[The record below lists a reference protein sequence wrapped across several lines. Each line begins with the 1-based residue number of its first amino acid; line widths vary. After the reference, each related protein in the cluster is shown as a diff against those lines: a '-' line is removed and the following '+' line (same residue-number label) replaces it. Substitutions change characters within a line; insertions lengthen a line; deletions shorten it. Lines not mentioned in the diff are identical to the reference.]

1 MNKVVFS
8 SQQLTIMQGRFKKKK
23 VRVSVCGAHTEIY
36 SDVLSRVKLGSSR
49 AQDA

>member
-8 SQQLTIMQGRFKKKK
+8 SQQLTIVQGRFKKKK
-23 VRVSVCGAHTEIY
+23 VRVSVCAPLSAG
-36 SDVLSRVKLGSSR
+36 VLSRVKLGSSG